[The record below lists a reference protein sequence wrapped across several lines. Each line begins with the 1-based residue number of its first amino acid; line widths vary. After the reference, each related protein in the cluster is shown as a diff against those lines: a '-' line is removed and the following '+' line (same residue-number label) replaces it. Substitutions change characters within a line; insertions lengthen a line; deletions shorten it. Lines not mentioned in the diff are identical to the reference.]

1 MTQRPGHAT
10 AMPEA
15 GTVEEGAA
23 LFRALEER
31 RREAPGALAIHDFDR
46 DLILDRDALARHID
60 EAAAV
65 LRAGGAALAP
75 GARIG
80 LQVANSVELVA
91 AIFACWREGWIPA
104 PIDRELADVEVGAI
118 QARLGLATVRRGV
131 GLAEPPIEAEN
142 GRPLAPQVPALPVGT
157 ALLKLTS
164 GSTGEPR
171 GVALTAAALR
181 SGGRQILATM
191 GIGAGDRNLVTIPLT
206 HSYGF
211 DNVVLALALAGTAA
225 LLTADLTP
233 LRLLRVAREGGA
245 TVLPSVPFLLDL
257 LSRSSAGG
265 DLPSL
270 RLVISAGAP
279 LPRETRERFAASFGV
294 RPHTFY
300 GSTECGGITFD
311 REAVA
316 TLPEGCVGSPLDGVA
331 VELLDA
337 EDGVGRIGVRSPSV
351 AASHVPAAPDDPEP
365 GLRDGRFIA
374 PDVGRIDDAGRLHL
388 LGRALDVINVGG
400 RKVYPAEVE
409 RVIRSVPGVRDV
421 VVLGVERSA
430 VAAAL
435 RAVVEAGPEVD
446 RESVVRACESGL
458 ARYKIPRSIELRA
471 ELPRTGRGKVDRR
484 SLG

>member
-1 MTQRPGHAT
+1 VTRDSRGAPTAT
-10 AMPEA
+10 NRASE
-15 GTVEEGAA
+15 GGAA
-23 LFRALEER
+23 LFAAFEAL
-31 RREAPGALAIHDFDR
+31 RRERPTALAVQDFDR
-46 DLILDRDALARHID
+46 DVVLDRDALARRID
-60 EAAAV
+60 GAAAV
-65 LRAGGAALAP
+65 LRGSDRGLAR
-75 GARIG
+75 GARVG
-80 LQVANSVELVA
+80 LQVPNSAELIA
-91 AIFACWREGWIPA
+91 AVLACWREGWIPA
-104 PIDRELADVEVGAI
+104 PLDRELADVEVAAI
-118 QARLGLATVRRGV
+118 RARLGLATVRRGIA
-131 GLAEPPIEAEN
+131 LAEV
-142 GRPLAPQVPALPVGT
+142 PLQDGLRQEPASGVAPLPVGT

-171 GVALTAAALR
+171 GVALHAEALHA
-181 SGGRQILATM
+181 GATQILTTM

-233 LRLLRVAREGGA
+233 LRLLQVARDGGA

-257 LSRSSAGG
+257 LSRSSARSP
-265 DLPSL
+265 LPAL

-279 LPRETRERFAASFGV
+279 LPLETRERFSAGFGV
-294 RPHTFY
+294 RPRTFY

-311 REAVA
+311 REGAA
-316 TLPEGCVGSPLDGVA
+316 ALPEGCVGSPLDGVS
-331 VELLDA
+331 VDLLDA
-337 EDGVGRIGVRSPSV
+337 EEGAGRIAVRSPSV
-351 AASHVPAAPDDPEP
+351 ASSYVPPAATDPDPP
-365 GLRDGRFIA
+365 LAAGRFVT
-374 PDVGRIDDAGRLHL
+374 PDVGRVDEQGRLHL

-421 VVLGVERSA
+421 VVLGIERSA

-435 RAVVEAGPEVD
+435 RAIVEAGPEVA
-446 RESVVRACESGL
+446 RESIVRACEQGL

-484 SLG
+484 DLV